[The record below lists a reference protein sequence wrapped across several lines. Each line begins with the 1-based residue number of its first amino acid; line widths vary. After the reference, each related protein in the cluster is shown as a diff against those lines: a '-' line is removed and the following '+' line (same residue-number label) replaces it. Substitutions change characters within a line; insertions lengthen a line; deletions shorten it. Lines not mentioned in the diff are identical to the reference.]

1 MAHRGECLFGT
12 RQPLRMPT
20 KPVECNGLPTSLR
33 KRNHMKLDE
42 IAKLA
47 GVSRTTASYVI
58 NGKAEKY
65 RISDKT
71 QQKVMAVVNEH
82 NFRPDHAATS
92 LRAGSSR
99 SFGLIIPDLE
109 NSSYAKLAKL
119 LESNVRQAG
128 YQLIISC
135 SDDDPETEMKVAD
148 TLLSRRIDALLV
160 ASSLPSDNAFYKRI
174 QASGVPVVAIDRA
187 LDDEVFASV
196 ISEDLDGAYALTL
209 SLLQEEVSSIGL
221 IGAVPELGVSRER
234 EQGFL
239 SAVRTYSQ
247 QKDQPEVKT
256 LIANGDHF
264 SQKQGQY
271 LVEQWIQQNIM
282 PDAILA
288 TSYTLFEGVLDALLA
303 NPSLMQRTRLAT
315 FGDNRL
321 LDFLPMKIQ
330 SLPQQFELIADS
342 ALELTLNAIAGRYR
356 AGVEVIP
363 RKIVNR

>member
-1 MAHRGECLFGT
+1 
-12 RQPLRMPT
+12 
-20 KPVECNGLPTSLR
+20 
-33 KRNHMKLDE
+33 MKLDE

-58 NGKAEKY
+58 NGKAQKY
-65 RISDKT
+65 RISEKT

-119 LESNVRQAG
+119 LESNVRKAG

-135 SDDDPETEMKVAD
+135 SDDDAETEMKVAE
-148 TLLSRRIDALLV
+148 TLLSRRIDALIV
-160 ASSLPSDNAFYKRI
+160 ASTLPTENDFYQRI
-174 QASGVPVVAIDRA
+174 QKGGVPVIAIDRA
-187 LDDEVFASV
+187 MNDETFASV
-196 ISEDLDGAYALTL
+196 ISEDLEGAFDLTL
-209 SLLQEEVSSIGL
+209 SLLDKGVSSIGL
-221 IGAVPELGVSRER
+221 VGAVPELGVSKER

-239 SAVRTYSQ
+239 SAVRSYSSQ
-247 QKDQPEVKT
+247 TQRPEAKT

-264 SQKQGQY
+264 SQQQGQQQ
-271 LVEQWIQQNIM
+271 VQHWIDNDCM

-288 TSYTLFEGVLDALLA
+288 TSYTLFEGVLDCLLA
-303 NPSLMQRTRLAT
+303 NPELMHKTHLAT

-321 LDFLPMKIQ
+321 LDFLPIKIQ
-330 SLPQQFELIADS
+330 SLPQQFELIADN
-342 ALELTLNAIAGRYR
+342 ALELALNAIAGRYR
-356 AGVEVIP
+356 TGVEVIP
-363 RKIVNR
+363 RKIKRR